1 MTSLSLTQAIP
12 RLMRAVPRSR
22 NFEAVLLFWVAGI
35 YAFALVQ
42 VQLAVS
48 QRMNLELLNYWLPPV
63 IASFLL
69 HAVLRRRATQ
79 ADGLLL
85 PLAALMNYLGIVMI
99 YRLDL
104 AEVARQGAE
113 FYSVRQVWL
122 SVFAMVVAAIVV
134 RFVPSHLFLRKF
146 PFIAMAA
153 GILLLLLPS
162 LPFIGRTVNGA
173 TLWIR
178 LGDFSFQPGEI
189 AKIALAIFFAG
200 YLVSKKDSLSLIGN
214 KILWFRV
221 PRAKELGPILVVW
234 LASLLVLVIQ
244 RDLGTSLLYFG
255 LFLVMIYAATGRGF
269 YVGAGLTMIVA
280 GVLLAS
286 RLFNYLQSRFASW
299 LNPFDQEN
307 YETFGGSYQ
316 LVQGLFGLAHGGVIG
331 TGLGVGF
338 PQLIPLAESD
348 FILVAIGE
356 ELGMAGLF
364 AIFAIFLILVYRGL
378 RIANSHQD
386 DFSKLLAIGLSF
398 TLALQMFVVAGGVL
412 GILPLTGLTAPFL
425 AAGGSSLL
433 ANWLIIAL
441 LLRISD
447 SKVS

>member
-1 MTSLSLTQAIP
+1 
-12 RLMRAVPRSR
+12 
-22 NFEAVLLFWVAGI
+22 
-35 YAFALVQ
+35 
-42 VQLAVS
+42 
-48 QRMNLELLNYWLPPV
+48 
-63 IASFLL
+63 
-69 HAVLRRRATQ
+69 
-79 ADGLLL
+79 
-85 PLAALMNYLGIVMI
+85 
-99 YRLDL
+99 
-104 AEVARQGAE
+104 
-113 FYSVRQVWL
+113 
-122 SVFAMVVAAIVV
+122 MVVAAIVV

-146 PFIAMAA
+146 PFVAMAA

-433 ANWLIIAL
+433 ANWLIVAL